1 MEKRKT
7 ENLLGCLLVLLIV
20 IYVSGCGSTT
30 QTVSHKPRIKDS
42 FARAT
47 MPHPFYTP
55 AQPAEKALSNMPKYK
70 IEETST
76 PVLNDKVGT
85 KNYTVHYVS
94 KGDTL
99 YSIGRTYQ
107 ISHLELAALN
117 NISDLNSIQVGQRLT
132 VPDTGVKNNT
142 YTASK
147 PVNTQKKVE
156 QKVVSRKE
164 PKNYKPVAVSAV
176 RQTTTYAIHVVQ
188 QGETIYNISKKYDVR
203 KQDICSINGISDNV
217 VLEQGQRIK
226 IPVE

>member
-1 MEKRKT
+1 MERRKK
-7 ENLLGCLLVLLIV
+7 ENLLGYFAVLLIL

-47 MPHPFYTP
+47 MPQPFYTP
-55 AQPAEKALSNMPKYK
+55 PQPAEKALTNMPSYE
-70 IEETST
+70 IEEIPN

-85 KNYTVHYVS
+85 KNYTAHYVS

-99 YSIGRTYQ
+99 YSIGRKYQ

-117 NISDLNSIQVGQRLT
+117 NISDVNSIQIGQRLT
-132 VPDTGVKNNT
+132 VPDVGVKKNT
-142 YTASK
+142 YVASK
-147 PVNTQKKVE
+147 PANIQKPVK
-156 QKVVSRKE
+156 QKTVVKKE
-164 PKNYKPVAVSAV
+164 HKSYKPVAVSAV
-176 RQTTTYAIHVVQ
+176 KQTTTYAIHVVQ